1 MFYLVQEALFTLS
14 DEDGRCGITAN
25 GLYEQ
30 TNKFNFFFELELS
43 FLILTDTEKL
53 SRIIQSSTCC
63 LQDVLCAAETVINY
77 FQRIRG
83 EIMVKP

>member
-1 MFYLVQEALFTLS
+1 MFYLVQETLYTLG
-14 DEDGRCGITAN
+14 DEVDRSGIKVN

-30 TNKFNFFFELELS
+30 SNRFNFFFELKLS

-63 LQDVLCAAETVINY
+63 LQDVLSAAETVINH

-83 EIMVKP
+83 KIV